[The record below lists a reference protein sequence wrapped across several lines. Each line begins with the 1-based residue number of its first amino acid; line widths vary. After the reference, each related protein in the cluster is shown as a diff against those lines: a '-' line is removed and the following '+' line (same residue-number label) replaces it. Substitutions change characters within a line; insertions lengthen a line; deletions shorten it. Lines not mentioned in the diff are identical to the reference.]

1 MRNINM
7 YLFKNVCAIALVA
20 MLSACG
26 AESAGTESEAGESS
40 ADEQS
45 QTTETG
51 EQGGSD
57 DTASTD
63 DTTGD
68 ESTDS
73 TDDTTPSEPEV
84 DPMAELVEGWYVYR
98 LQVTTES
105 DLPLIGP
112 TESSIYNYGV
122 AEIRKEGAGFVMVE
136 RHCRYAMSTSEYFTA
151 EIDDAVPASIA
162 PVSSS
167 ITFREE
173 GNDLVWERAETVV
186 VLGAELDDPRTDELP
201 TTAEDER
208 VIDQDND
215 GNPGVTAHVDGLITA
230 DVYFVQRQRMAYS
243 GIRSAAGDLM
253 GEIQDA
259 SEQNII
265 GATNSLLTNSADPT
279 PVPEA
284 SSILFI
290 PVQREL
296 SCEQLN
302 GSIETYFGE

>member
-7 YLFKNVCAIALVA
+7 YLFKSLCAIALVA

-26 AESAGTESEAGESS
+26 AESTDTESAAGESS
-40 ADEQS
+40 ADGQS
-45 QTTETG
+45 ETTETG
-51 EQGGSD
+51 EQDGSA
-57 DTASTD
+57 DTTSTD

-68 ESTDS
+68 EGTDT

-84 DPMAELVEGWYVYR
+84 DPIAELVEGWYVYR

-105 DLPLIGP
+105 ELPLIGL

-122 AEIRKEGAGFVMVE
+122 AEIRKEGTGFVLVE
-136 RHCRYAMSTSEYFTA
+136 RHCLYAMSTSDYFTA
-151 EIDDAVPASIA
+151 EIDDAVPASIP

-167 ITFREE
+167 ITFRDE
-173 GNDLVWERAETVV
+173 GAELVWERAETVV
-186 VLGAELDDPRTDELP
+186 VVGAELDDPRADELP

-243 GIRSAAGDLM
+243 G
-253 GEIQDA
+253 
-259 SEQNII
+259 
-265 GATNSLLTNSADPT
+265 
-279 PVPEA
+279 
-284 SSILFI
+284 
-290 PVQREL
+290 
-296 SCEQLN
+296 
-302 GSIETYFGE
+302 